1 LRSRL
6 TAAVDVVIDNSVLLL
21 AGAVCAFVWAN
32 LDLEQYEGFAHL
44 LHFAANDIGM
54 AFFFAL
60 ATKEVYEATLPGG
73 PLSSPRQ
80 AAVPVLAA
88 VGGMVAP
95 AGVYLIGALLLDR
108 PEIAR
113 GWAIPCATDIAFSY
127 LVARLVFRPG
137 HPAIPFLLLLAI
149 ADDAMGLIILA
160 VAYPSGPLA
169 IGWLVVW
176 FAPALLLAWVLRRAG
191 VTSFWVYVL
200 GPGVMSWIAL
210 YIGGIHPALALV
222 PIVPFMPHDKVP
234 RVLFGNRTAAPAA
247 TMEDFEHWWRVP
259 VQFVL
264 LIFGLANAGVPL
276 SSVGSVTGLV
286 IVGLVVGKPL
296 GIVGTTLLAGW
307 VGFERADDLGFRA
320 LFVLG
325 IAAGIG
331 FTVALF
337 FTTAAFPPGSVLDEA
352 KMGAL
357 LSFFAAPLAIA
368 VARVLRLRRA

>member
-1 LRSRL
+1 
-6 TAAVDVVIDNSVLLL
+6 
-21 AGAVCAFVWAN
+21 
-32 LDLEQYEGFAHL
+32 
-44 LHFAANDIGM
+44 M
-54 AFFFAL
+54 
-60 ATKEVYEATLPGG
+60 
-73 PLSSPRQ
+73 
-80 AAVPVLAA
+80 PVLAA
-88 VGGMVAP
+88 VGGMIAP
-95 AGVYLIGALLLDR
+95 AAVYLVGAMVLDR

-169 IGWLVVW
+169 MGQLALW
-176 FAPALLLAWVLRRAG
+176 FVPALALAWTLRKSG
-191 VTSFWVYVL
+191 VTSFWAYLL
-200 GPGVMSWIAL
+200 GPGVMSWFAL

-234 RVLFGNRTAAPAA
+234 RLLFGGRTAEPAA
-247 TMEDFEHWWRVP
+247 TMDDFEHWWRVP

-276 SSVGSVTGLV
+276 SSVGTVTGLV
-286 IVGLVVGKPL
+286 IAGLVIGKPL
-296 GIVGTTLLAGW
+296 GIIGTTLVADRL
-307 VGFERADDLGFRA
+307 GFERADDLDYRA
-320 LFVLG
+320 LLVLG

-337 FTTAAFPPGSVLDEA
+337 FTTAAFPPGVVLNEA

-357 LSFFAAPLAIA
+357 LSFFAAPLAIV
-368 VARVLRLRRA
+368 VARLLRIKRS